1 MVVINFLLC
10 SLLIIN
16 YNLALVYI
24 GIIKKLKDIVIPS
37 IILTIIAFISKIIFI
52 APPVIHTV
60 ILVLACGLILHYINK
75 VDFLLSIIGSLLSFM
90 TLTFGS
96 LLVVCPLLVCFG
108 FDIPKQNEVFGLQ
121 WIVLAMME
129 FFIPALV
136 LIVLKVKKISIV
148 KYMKII

>member
-1 MVVINFLLC
+1 MVVINLLLS

-16 YNLALVYI
+16 YELALAYI
-24 GIIKKLKDIVIPS
+24 GIIRKLKDILIPS
-37 IILTIIAFISKIIFI
+37 IILATIAFISKIVFF

-60 ILVLACGLILHYINK
+60 ILVLSCGLLLHYINK

-96 LLVVCPLLVCFG
+96 LLVVCPLLVCFS
-108 FDIPKQNEVFGLQ
+108 FNIPKPNEVSGIQ
-121 WIVLAMME
+121 WFALVIME

-136 LIVLKVKKISIV
+136 LIVLRVKK
-148 KYMKII
+148 YQL